1 MKKILS
7 VFFLLTFLVLP
18 ALAIAETTT
27 APTIFATGNDLIGIL
42 DTVANWAFAILLGL
56 AAVVLIVGGIEVITA
71 QGDSTKIA
79 TARLGLIWALVGV
92 GVGVAAKGLVAVV
105 KSILMSGSGVGD

>member
-18 ALAIAETTT
+18 VLVVT
-27 APTIFATGNDLIGIL
+27 AQPVNPTDAVVTIFSTGQELLDGIE
-42 DTVANWAFAILLGL
+42 TIANWAFAILLGI
-56 AAVVLIVGGIEVITA
+56 AAVVLIVGGIQFITA

-79 TARLGLIWALVGV
+79 TARQWLIWALVGV
-92 GVGVAAKGLVAVV
+92 GVGVAAKGLVAVIR
-105 KSILMSGSGVGD
+105 SILGG